1 MSTLEHK
8 DVGPSLSRDITA
20 ADIAVRR
27 TFFSRHE
34 RTLLPLL
41 TMIGLLALW
50 ELWGRLGNISPLF
63 FSYPS
68 RIVGGLLILARTT
81 LLDDLRVSGVEFALG
96 LGIALVG
103 VPFGMI
109 VGSSRRLRLALDPII
124 TGAYATPTLTLT
136 PLFVI
141 WFGLGIVSKVALV
154 AIMAFFPLAI
164 NTIEGVRTVDP
175 TLIRAVRTFGAQRR
189 EVYTDVIFHAIVPFI
204 VSGLRLAIGRAI
216 IAVVIGEFIAATA
229 GIGYRIRAMAAVFR
243 TSEYLAGVAILV
255 AAALLLNMLLK
266 RLEAH
271 LAPWRSE
278 SR

>member
-1 MSTLEHK
+1 MNTTQPVPAPATTS
-8 DVGPSLSRDITA
+8 GDITA
-20 ADIAVRR
+20 ADIAPQPS
-27 TFFSRHE
+27 FFTRHE
-34 RTLLPLL
+34 GTLLPLL
-41 TMIGLLALW
+41 TMVAILTVW
-50 ELWGRLGNISPLF
+50 ELWGRLGDINPLF

-68 RIVGGLLILARTT
+68 RMVEGFLNMAGTT
-81 LLDDLRVSGVEFALG
+81 LLNDLRVSGTEFALG
-96 LGIALVG
+96 LSIAFIG

-124 TGAYATPTLTLT
+124 NGAYATPTLTLT

-141 WFGLGIVSKVALV
+141 WFGLGITSKVALV

-164 NTIEGVRTVDP
+164 NAIEGVRTVDP
-175 TLIRAVRTFGAQRR
+175 TLVRAVRTFGANRR

-243 TSEYLAGVAILV
+243 TSEYLAGVAVLV
-255 AAALLLNMLLK
+255 IAALLLNMLLK
-266 RLEAH
+266 KVERR

-278 SR
+278 AR